1 MRRSG
6 FNIMMKLITLV
17 KPLIGFMFLAIIAGV
32 IGNLAAIFIPAYSSY
47 VIANI
52 VSRADQINLNMSF
65 ILLIVLAISRGF
77 LRYVEQLCNHFIAFK
92 LLAIIRNKVFR
103 ALRRLAPAKLEG
115 KEKGNLI
122 SLITSDIELLEVFY
136 AHTISPIFIAFI
148 TSVIVVSILFAYS
161 VKAAIFAMISYLIV
175 GLFLPIFS
183 SKSGKKEGLE
193 LRNEFADL
201 NSYLLDS
208 LRGMKE
214 VIQYSYGEKRLD
226 YIDETTVKLNRKQ
239 ERIKVFEAQNRGFTT
254 SIVALLG
261 LIMFVIMK
269 NEMVAIF
276 DINKLIVVTVLFMSS
291 FGPVIAL
298 SSLSANLRS
307 TFASGDRVLNILEE
321 KPQVL
326 EVYDQNKTYFRDL
339 KIEDITFS
347 YNDEIILNDFN
358 LSLENGEK
366 LAIFGKSGSGK
377 STLLKRRKNLC
388 LELLQLIMRFW
399 DIDKGEI
406 KISDRNIKQVNTK
419 DLRDI
424 ENYMTQETYLFQGS
438 ILENIKIAKK
448 DASLNEV
455 IEACKKASIHD
466 FICSLKD
473 GYETNVGE
481 LGEKLSSGEKQRI
494 GLARVFLH
502 DAPLYILDEP
512 TSNLDALNEG
522 IILNAISKE
531 ENKSMLIVSHRK
543 SALNIADKTIE
554 IKTKRNS

>member
-136 AHTISPIFIAFI
+136 AHTISPIFIAFV

-269 NEMVAIF
+269 NEMVDIF

-377 STLLKRRKNLC
+377 STLLK
-388 LELLQLIMRFW
+388 LIMRFW
-399 DIDKGEI
+399 DVDKGEI

>member
-148 TSVIVVSILFAYS
+148 TSVIVVSILFSYS

-377 STLLKRRKNLC
+377 STLLK
-388 LELLQLIMRFW
+388 LIMRFW
-399 DIDKGEI
+399 DVDKGEI

>member
-326 EVYDQNKTYFRDL
+326 EVYDQNKTYFSDL

-347 YNDEIILNDFN
+347 YIDEIILNDFN

-377 STLLKRRKNLC
+377 STLLK
-388 LELLQLIMRFW
+388 LIMRFW
-399 DIDKGEI
+399 DVDKGEI

>member
-52 VSRADQINLNMSF
+52 ISRADQINLNMSF

-226 YIDETTVKLNRKQ
+226 FIDETTVKLNRKQ

-261 LIMFVIMK
+261 LIMFVIMQ

-326 EVYDQNKTYFRDL
+326 EVYDQNKTYFSDL

-377 STLLKRRKNLC
+377 STLLK
-388 LELLQLIMRFW
+388 LIMRFW
-399 DIDKGEI
+399 DVDKGEI

-481 LGEKLSSGEKQRI
+481 LGEKLSSGERQRI

>member
-276 DINKLIVVTVLFMSS
+276 DINKLIVVTVIFMSS

-321 KPQVL
+321 KPQVI
-326 EVYDQNKTYFRDL
+326 EVYDQNKTYFSDL

-377 STLLKRRKNLC
+377 STLLK
-388 LELLQLIMRFW
+388 LIMRFW
-399 DIDKGEI
+399 DVDKGEI

>member
-148 TSVIVVSILFAYS
+148 TSVIVVSILFLYS

-183 SKSGKKEGLE
+183 SKSGKNEGLE

-326 EVYDQNKTYFRDL
+326 EVYDQNKTYFSDL

-377 STLLKRRKNLC
+377 STLLK
-388 LELLQLIMRFW
+388 LIMRFW
-399 DIDKGEI
+399 DVDKGEI

>member
-52 VSRADQINLNMSF
+52 VSRVDQINLNMSF

-326 EVYDQNKTYFRDL
+326 EVYDQNKTYFSDL

-377 STLLKRRKNLC
+377 STLLK
-388 LELLQLIMRFW
+388 LIMRFW
-399 DIDKGEI
+399 DVDKGEI

>member
-214 VIQYSYGEKRLD
+214 VLQYSYGEKRLD

-326 EVYDQNKTYFRDL
+326 EVYDQNKTYFSDL

-377 STLLKRRKNLC
+377 STLLK
-388 LELLQLIMRFW
+388 LIMRFW
-399 DIDKGEI
+399 DVDKGEI

>member
-239 ERIKVFEAQNRGFTT
+239 ERIKVFEAQNRCFTT

-377 STLLKRRKNLC
+377 STLLK
-388 LELLQLIMRFW
+388 LIMRFW

>member
-136 AHTISPIFIAFI
+136 AHTISPIFIAFV

-326 EVYDQNKTYFRDL
+326 EVYDQNKTYFSDL

-377 STLLKRRKNLC
+377 STLLK
-388 LELLQLIMRFW
+388 LIMRFW
-399 DIDKGEI
+399 DVDKGEI

>member
-148 TSVIVVSILFAYS
+148 TSVIVVSILFSYS

-326 EVYDQNKTYFRDL
+326 EVYDQNKTYFSDL

-377 STLLKRRKNLC
+377 STLLK
-388 LELLQLIMRFW
+388 LIMRFW
-399 DIDKGEI
+399 DVDKGEI
-406 KISDRNIKQVNTK
+406 KISDKNIKQVNTK

>member
-52 VSRADQINLNMSF
+52 VSRVDQINLNMSF

-148 TSVIVVSILFAYS
+148 SSVIVVSILFAYS

-254 SIVALLG
+254 SIVTLLG

-326 EVYDQNKTYFRDL
+326 EVYDQNKTYFSDL

-377 STLLKRRKNLC
+377 STLLK
-388 LELLQLIMRFW
+388 LIMRFW
-399 DIDKGEI
+399 DVDKGEI

>member
-65 ILLIVLAISRGF
+65 ILLLVLAISRGF

-148 TSVIVVSILFAYS
+148 TSAIVVSILFAYS

-269 NEMVAIF
+269 NEMLAIF

-326 EVYDQNKTYFRDL
+326 EVYDQNKTYFSDL

-377 STLLKRRKNLC
+377 STLLK
-388 LELLQLIMRFW
+388 LIMRFW
-399 DIDKGEI
+399 DVDKGEI

>member
-136 AHTISPIFIAFI
+136 AHTISPIFIAFV
-148 TSVIVVSILFAYS
+148 TSVIVVSILFSYS

-276 DINKLIVVTVLFMSS
+276 DINKLIVVTVIFMSS

-321 KPQVL
+321 KPQVI

-377 STLLKRRKNLC
+377 STLLK
-388 LELLQLIMRFW
+388 LIMRFW
-399 DIDKGEI
+399 DVDKGEI

-448 DASLNEV
+448 DANLNEV

-473 GYETNVGE
+473 EYETNVGE

>member
-65 ILLIVLAISRGF
+65 ILLLVLAISRGF

-377 STLLKRRKNLC
+377 STLLK
-388 LELLQLIMRFW
+388 LIMRFW
-399 DIDKGEI
+399 DVDKGEI

>member
-136 AHTISPIFIAFI
+136 AHTISPIFIAFV

-377 STLLKRRKNLC
+377 STLLK
-388 LELLQLIMRFW
+388 LIMRFW
-399 DIDKGEI
+399 DVDKGEI

>member
-65 ILLIVLAISRGF
+65 ILLLVLAISRGF

-193 LRNEFADL
+193 LRNEFGDL

-326 EVYDQNKTYFRDL
+326 EVYDQNKTYFSDL

-377 STLLKRRKNLC
+377 STLLK
-388 LELLQLIMRFW
+388 LIMRFW
-399 DIDKGEI
+399 DVDKGEI

>member
-122 SLITSDIELLEVFY
+122 SLITSDIELLEVLY

-326 EVYDQNKTYFRDL
+326 EVYDQNKTYFSDL

-377 STLLKRRKNLC
+377 STLLK
-388 LELLQLIMRFW
+388 LIMRFW
-399 DIDKGEI
+399 DVDKGEI
-406 KISDRNIKQVNTK
+406 KISDKNIKQVNTK

>member
-377 STLLKRRKNLC
+377 STLLK
-388 LELLQLIMRFW
+388 LIMRFW
-399 DIDKGEI
+399 DVDKGEI

-531 ENKSMLIVSHRK
+531 EDKSMLIVSHRK

>member
-321 KPQVL
+321 NPQVL

-377 STLLKRRKNLC
+377 STLLK
-388 LELLQLIMRFW
+388 LIMRFW

-448 DASLNEV
+448 DARLNEV

>member
-148 TSVIVVSILFAYS
+148 TSVIVVSILFTYS

-276 DINKLIVVTVLFMSS
+276 DINKLIVVTVIFMSS

-326 EVYDQNKTYFRDL
+326 EVYDQNKTYFSDL

-366 LAIFGKSGSGK
+366 LAIFGKSGSVK
-377 STLLKRRKNLC
+377 STLLK
-388 LELLQLIMRFW
+388 LIMRFW
-399 DIDKGEI
+399 DVDKGEI

>member
-148 TSVIVVSILFAYS
+148 TSVIVVSILFTYS

-326 EVYDQNKTYFRDL
+326 EVYDQNKTYFSDL

-377 STLLKRRKNLC
+377 STLLK
-388 LELLQLIMRFW
+388 LIMRFW
-399 DIDKGEI
+399 DVDKGEI

-502 DAPLYILDEP
+502 DARLYILDEP

>member
-52 VSRADQINLNMSF
+52 VSRVDQINLNMSF

-92 LLAIIRNKVFR
+92 LLAMIRNKVFR

-377 STLLKRRKNLC
+377 STLLK
-388 LELLQLIMRFW
+388 LIMRFW
-399 DIDKGEI
+399 DVDKGEI

>member
-276 DINKLIVVTVLFMSS
+276 DINKLIVVTVIFMSS

-326 EVYDQNKTYFRDL
+326 EVYDQNKTYFSDL

-377 STLLKRRKNLC
+377 STLLK
-388 LELLQLIMRFW
+388 LIMRFW
-399 DIDKGEI
+399 DVDKGEI

>member
-148 TSVIVVSILFAYS
+148 TSVIVVSILFSYS

-183 SKSGKKEGLE
+183 SKSGKKEGVE

-326 EVYDQNKTYFRDL
+326 EVYDQNKTYFSDL

-377 STLLKRRKNLC
+377 STLLK
-388 LELLQLIMRFW
+388 LIMRFW
-399 DIDKGEI
+399 DVDKGEI
-406 KISDRNIKQVNTK
+406 KISDKNIKQVNTK

>member
-136 AHTISPIFIAFI
+136 AHTISPIFIAFV
-148 TSVIVVSILFAYS
+148 TSVIVVSILFSYS

-269 NEMVAIF
+269 NEMLAIF
-276 DINKLIVVTVLFMSS
+276 DINKLIVFTVLFMSS

-326 EVYDQNKTYFRDL
+326 EVYDQNKTYFSDL

-377 STLLKRRKNLC
+377 STLLK
-388 LELLQLIMRFW
+388 LIMRFW
-399 DIDKGEI
+399 DVDKGEI

>member
-377 STLLKRRKNLC
+377 STLLK
-388 LELLQLIMRFW
+388 LIMRFW

>member
-276 DINKLIVVTVLFMSS
+276 DINKLIVVTVIFMSS

-377 STLLKRRKNLC
+377 STLLK
-388 LELLQLIMRFW
+388 LIMRFW
-399 DIDKGEI
+399 DVDKGEI

>member
-65 ILLIVLAISRGF
+65 ILLLVLAISRGF

-148 TSVIVVSILFAYS
+148 TSAIVVSILFAYS

-326 EVYDQNKTYFRDL
+326 EVYDQNKTYFSDL

-377 STLLKRRKNLC
+377 STLLK
-388 LELLQLIMRFW
+388 LIMRFW
-399 DIDKGEI
+399 DVDKGEI

-522 IILNAISKE
+522 IILNAILKE

>member
-52 VSRADQINLNMSF
+52 VSRSVQINLNMSF

-183 SKSGKKEGLE
+183 SKSGKNEGLE

-326 EVYDQNKTYFRDL
+326 EVYDQNKTYFSDL

-377 STLLKRRKNLC
+377 STLLK
-388 LELLQLIMRFW
+388 LIMRFW
-399 DIDKGEI
+399 DVDKGEI

>member
-65 ILLIVLAISRGF
+65 ILLIVLAISRGC

-183 SKSGKKEGLE
+183 SKSGKNEGLE

-377 STLLKRRKNLC
+377 STLLK
-388 LELLQLIMRFW
+388 LIMRFW
-399 DIDKGEI
+399 DVDKGEI

>member
-148 TSVIVVSILFAYS
+148 TSVIVVSILFSYS

-269 NEMVAIF
+269 NEMLAIF

-326 EVYDQNKTYFRDL
+326 EVYDQNKTYFSDL

-377 STLLKRRKNLC
+377 STLLK
-388 LELLQLIMRFW
+388 LIMRFW
-399 DIDKGEI
+399 DVDKGEI

-473 GYETNVGE
+473 EYETNVGE

>member
-65 ILLIVLAISRGF
+65 ILLLVLAISRGF

-148 TSVIVVSILFAYS
+148 TSVIVVSILFSYS

-326 EVYDQNKTYFRDL
+326 EVYDQNKTYFSDL

-347 YNDEIILNDFN
+347 YNDEIILNDFS

-377 STLLKRRKNLC
+377 STLLK
-388 LELLQLIMRFW
+388 LIMRFW
-399 DIDKGEI
+399 DVDKGEI

-522 IILNAISKE
+522 IILNAILKE

>member
-136 AHTISPIFIAFI
+136 AHTISPIFIAFV

-175 GLFLPIFS
+175 GIFLPIFS

-269 NEMVAIF
+269 NEMVDIF

-347 YNDEIILNDFN
+347 YNDEIILNNFN

-377 STLLKRRKNLC
+377 STLLK
-388 LELLQLIMRFW
+388 LIMRFW
-399 DIDKGEI
+399 DVDKGEI

>member
-326 EVYDQNKTYFRDL
+326 EVYDQNKTYFSDL

-377 STLLKRRKNLC
+377 STLLK
-388 LELLQLIMRFW
+388 LIMRFW
-399 DIDKGEI
+399 DVDKGEI

-473 GYETNVGE
+473 EYETNVGE

>member
-65 ILLIVLAISRGF
+65 ILLLVLAISRGF

-148 TSVIVVSILFAYS
+148 TSVIVVSILFSYS

-254 SIVALLG
+254 SIVAFLG

-326 EVYDQNKTYFRDL
+326 EVYDQNKTYFSDL

-377 STLLKRRKNLC
+377 STLLK
-388 LELLQLIMRFW
+388 LIMRFW
-399 DIDKGEI
+399 DVDKGEI

>member
-148 TSVIVVSILFAYS
+148 TSVIVVSILFSYS

-254 SIVALLG
+254 SIVAFLG

-326 EVYDQNKTYFRDL
+326 EVYDQNKTYFSDL

-377 STLLKRRKNLC
+377 STLLK
-388 LELLQLIMRFW
+388 LIMRFW
-399 DIDKGEI
+399 DVDKGEI

-473 GYETNVGE
+473 EYETNVGE

>member
-136 AHTISPIFIAFI
+136 AHTISPIFIAFV
-148 TSVIVVSILFAYS
+148 TSVIVVSILFSYS

-276 DINKLIVVTVLFMSS
+276 DIDELIVVTVLFMSS

-326 EVYDQNKTYFRDL
+326 EVYDQNKTYFSDL

-377 STLLKRRKNLC
+377 STLLK
-388 LELLQLIMRFW
+388 LIMRFW
-399 DIDKGEI
+399 DVDKGEI

>member
-52 VSRADQINLNMSF
+52 VSRAVQINLNMSF
-65 ILLIVLAISRGF
+65 ILLLVLAISRGF
-77 LRYVEQLCNHFIAFK
+77 LRYAEQLCNHFIAFK

-175 GLFLPIFS
+175 GLFLPLFS

-226 YIDETTVKLNRKQ
+226 YIDETTVNLNRKQ

-276 DINKLIVVTVLFMSS
+276 DINKLIVVTVIFMSS

-326 EVYDQNKTYFRDL
+326 EVYDQNKTYFSDL

-377 STLLKRRKNLC
+377 STLLK
-388 LELLQLIMRFW
+388 LIMRFW
-399 DIDKGEI
+399 DVDKGEI

>member
-136 AHTISPIFIAFI
+136 AHTISPIFIAFV
-148 TSVIVVSILFAYS
+148 TSVIVVSILFSYS

-326 EVYDQNKTYFRDL
+326 EVYDQNKTYFSDL

-358 LSLENGEK
+358 LSLKNGEK

-377 STLLKRRKNLC
+377 STLLK
-388 LELLQLIMRFW
+388 LIMRFW
-399 DIDKGEI
+399 DVDKGEI